1 MLFDREDIGN
11 CSQPNSPP
19 PYQMPENVEYRLVSD
34 GSDSNV
40 PRRVYVRQE
49 FTHENAAKG
58 DTNGGVRRLIALP
71 FQIFANVT
79 ID

>member
-1 MLFDREDIGN
+1 MASVDN
-11 CSQPNSPP
+11 T
-19 PYQMPENVEYRLVSD
+19 EYRLVSD

-58 DTNGGVRRLIALP
+58 DTNGGVRR
-71 FQIFANVT
+71 
-79 ID
+79 

>member
-1 MLFDREDIGN
+1 MDN
-11 CSQPNSPP
+11 N
-19 PYQMPENVEYRLVSD
+19 EYRVVSD

-58 DTNGGVRRLIALP
+58 DTNGGVRRSGY
-71 FQIFANVT
+71 F
-79 ID
+79 